1 MLKDIDHNID
11 RLIDETLSENPKTK
25 RGMLITKDMLEKSL
39 QTQAIAYILSVYDFV
54 ACTASVGKGMDELNK
69 FSYNDNLNYIVND
82 YNRNLEVLSRDSI
95 AEVTEEVYHGKYIF
109 SSEREIKK
117 VLNKKLDDKN
127 KEYEKKYGV
136 SISSNVLSIK
146 NTDDPINLEV
156 TTHLKISKNKD
167 RFSGNLKSI
176 TSVEGL
182 KDPLPYAILTPY
194 SGIWHDDKKIH
205 YGTTLTTY
213 LTAHGIDKPEGY
225 LGATSPL
232 IIKKC
237 PYDPYIH
244 HGDGDTLQNCLKNG
258 YFHESADGSCYLC
271 RLEGKGICPH
281 YGFEVFIVPH
291 CVGVEYSVSGSDH
304 VVFHDRYPGH
314 KINPEDPT
322 ELFLDVAH
330 RTKYGVLV

>member
-1 MLKDIDHNID
+1 MKYLKIDSKGNIITGTTVI
-11 RLIDETLSENPKTK
+11 LIASLILILIFVLTSIYTLENENT
-25 RGMLITKDMLEKSL
+25 DS
-39 QTQAIAYILSVYDFV
+39 IA
-54 ACTASVGKGMDELNK
+54 
-69 FSYNDNLNYIVND
+69 NDNLKYIVND
-82 YNRNLEVLSRDSI
+82 YNRNLEVLSHDSI
-95 AEVTEEVYHGKYIF
+95 AEVTEEVYHGKHIF
-109 SSEREIKK
+109 NSEREIKK

-136 SISSNVLSIK
+136 SISSDVISIK

-156 TTHLKISKNKD
+156 TTHLTLSKNKD
-167 RFSGNLKSI
+167 KFSGNLKSI

-205 YGTTLTTY
+205 YGATLTAY

-232 IIKKC
+232 TIKKC

-244 HGDGDTLQNCLKNG
+244 HGDGNTLQNCLKNG

-271 RLEGKGICPH
+271 RLEGKWICPH

-314 KINPEDPT
+314 KINPENPT

>member
-1 MLKDIDHNID
+1 MKYLKIDSKGNIITGTTVI
-11 RLIDETLSENPKTK
+11 LIASLILILIFVLTSMYTLENENT
-25 RGMLITKDMLEKSL
+25 DS
-39 QTQAIAYILSVYDFV
+39 IA
-54 ACTASVGKGMDELNK
+54 
-69 FSYNDNLNYIVND
+69 NDNLKYIVND

-176 TSVEGL
+176 TSVECL
-182 KDPLPYAILTPY
+182 KDPLPYAI
-194 SGIWHDDKKIH
+194 
-205 YGTTLTTY
+205 

-281 YGFEVFIVPH
+281 YGFEVFIVPY

>member
-1 MLKDIDHNID
+1 M
-11 RLIDETLSENPKTK
+11 P
-25 RGMLITKDMLEKSL
+25 
-39 QTQAIAYILSVYDFV
+39 
-54 ACTASVGKGMDELNK
+54 
-69 FSYNDNLNYIVND
+69 
-82 YNRNLEVLSRDSI
+82 
-95 AEVTEEVYHGKYIF
+95 
-109 SSEREIKK
+109 
-117 VLNKKLDDKN
+117 
-127 KEYEKKYGV
+127 
-136 SISSNVLSIK
+136 
-146 NTDDPINLEV
+146 
-156 TTHLKISKNKD
+156 
-167 RFSGNLKSI
+167 
-176 TSVEGL
+176 
-182 KDPLPYAILTPY
+182 LTPY

-304 VVFHDRYPGH
+304 VVFHDKYPGH